1 MKYLFKLNADFIFS
15 VLTGVPEDSIFES
28 LEETKGYRVKSQ
40 YKFHL
45 YINTAPCGDARIF
58 APHEEEADQ
67 TDRHP
72 NRQSRGLLRTKI
84 ESGEGTIPIKVRK
97 KKGCF
102 LSLSESADID

>member
-1 MKYLFKLNADFIFS
+1 MSYFLLISGKPAE
-15 VLTGVPEDSIFES
+15 TIFEE
-28 LEETKGYRVKSQ
+28 LEDQKGFRVCPQ

-58 APHEEEADQ
+58 APHEEEADR

-84 ESGEGTIPIKVRK
+84 ESGEGTIPIKVRMLFREQK
-97 KKGCF
+97 KNHYVGVHIKR
-102 LSLSESADID
+102 IQVW

>member
-1 MKYLFKLNADFIFS
+1 MYFLSGGQHSTIFEE
-15 VLTGVPEDSIFES
+15 LEDS
-28 LEETKGYRVKSQ
+28 KGFRIQPQ

-58 APHEEEADQ
+58 APHEEEADR

-84 ESGEGTIPIKVRK
+84 ESGEGTIPIKVI
-97 KKGCF
+97 F
-102 LSLSESADID
+102 FSLLLAFVLWFYSFIDVFIHGIAKSQI

>member
-1 MKYLFKLNADFIFS
+1 MSFLCLKPPNLCTFYISGGQFE
-15 VLTGVPEDSIFES
+15 TIFEE
-28 LEETKGYRVKSQ
+28 LEDQKGFRIRPQ

-58 APHEEEADQ
+58 APHEEDADR

-84 ESGEGTIPIKVRK
+84 ESGEGTIPIKVRLY
-97 KKGCF
+97 F
-102 LSLSESADID
+102 YFFIESL

>member
-1 MKYLFKLNADFIFS
+1 MFCFS
-15 VLTGVPEDSIFES
+15 EGQSSTIFEE
-28 LEETKGYRVKSQ
+28 LENQKGFRIQPQ

-58 APHEEEADQ
+58 APHEEEADR

-84 ESGEGTIPIKVRK
+84 ESGEGTIPIKVK
-97 KKGCF
+97 V
-102 LSLSESADID
+102 